1 MKLIDGRT
9 WMEHLST
16 ETCWEL
22 LAATPVGRVVVTVD
36 GDPEVFP
43 VNHVVDRRTI
53 AFRTAPGTKL
63 AGLERMTATCFEADA
78 IDVERH
84 AGWSVLVK
92 GRVQEVTDPAELRA
106 LGELELELWTTGA
119 KDHWVRIRPTEVTGR
134 RIHTGDG
141 DPA

>member
-1 MKLIDGRT
+1 MRLIDGRT

-22 LAATPVGRVVVTVD
+22 LRATPVGRVVVTVD

-43 VNHVVDRRTI
+43 VNHVVDGRTV

-63 AGLERMTATCFEADA
+63 AGLHRMAATCFEADA
-78 IDVERH
+78 LDPEHR
-84 AGWSVLVK
+84 AGWSVVVK
-92 GRVQEVTDPAELRA
+92 GRVHEVTDRDELHRLGA
-106 LGELELELWTTGA
+106 LPLALWTNGV

-134 RIHTGDG
+134 RIHTGEEVE
-141 DPA
+141 A